1 MFKLVLNLMPKLKL
15 KRHLLL
21 ILFPL
26 MLITS
31 CGKGQSLIG
40 NKAPDFT
47 LNMIDGGQIGLTE
60 LSGKPLIL
68 YFFAS
73 W

>member
-1 MFKLVLNLMPKLKL
+1 MPKLKSKSPL
-15 KRHLLL
+15 VIIFLLL
-21 ILFPL
+21 MF
-26 MLITS
+26 MSS
-31 CGKGQSLIG
+31 CGKGQSLVG

>member
-1 MFKLVLNLMPKLKL
+1 MTRLKSKSFL
-15 KRHLLL
+15 FLAFILLAFL
-21 ILFPL
+21 S
-26 MLITS
+26 S

-47 LNMIDGGQIGLTE
+47 LNMIDGGQLGLTE

>member
-1 MFKLVLNLMPKLKL
+1 MLKLKL
-15 KRHLLL
+15 TSLPIIIFLLL
-21 ILFPL
+21 VFI
-26 MLITS
+26 S
-31 CGKGQSLIG
+31 ACGKGQSLLE

>member
-1 MFKLVLNLMPKLKL
+1 MPKLKYKSTL
-15 KRHLLL
+15 ILIFLLL
-21 ILFPL
+21 MFIA
-26 MLITS
+26 S
-31 CGKGQSLIG
+31 CGKGQSLIE
-40 NKAPDFT
+40 NKAHDFT